1 MRIGLHAL
9 GVGTGAA
16 PDVVTALARGAEQHG
31 FATLWAGEH
40 VVMFDEQASRYP
52 YSESGRIA
60 VPADADWLDPFV
72 CLSVAA
78 ACTERISLATGVLLL
93 AEHNPVIIA
102 KQAASLDRM
111 SAGRFLLGVGIGW
124 SAEEFA
130 ALGVPFAGRGARTVA
145 YVAAMRRIWNDDPA
159 SFAGEHVGFEG
170 IRVHPKPERPG
181 GVPVFF
187 GGNGDRA
194 LERVAAHGD
203 GWYGFYLEG
212 VAAVRDRVET
222 LTEMCAGGRPR
233 PTVAVSVVGC
243 EPSDVAELA
252 AIGVDELVIV
262 DAPPA
267 SGAEVA
273 AWVSE
278 LAARWIGR
286 RETG

>member
-16 PDVVTALARGAEQHG
+16 PETVKAVARSAELHG

-52 YSESGRIA
+52 YAPDGQIA

-72 CLSVAA
+72 CLSIAA
-78 ACTERISLATGVLLL
+78 ASTERIALATGVLLL
-93 AEHNPVIIA
+93 PEHNPVIVA

-111 SAGRFLLGVGIGW
+111 SAGRLHLGVGIGW

-130 ALGVPFAGRGARTVA
+130 ALGVPFEKRGARTVE
-145 YVAAMRRIWNDDPA
+145 YVAAMRQIWREDPA
-159 SFAGEHVGFEG
+159 SFSGEYVRFER
-170 IRVHPKPERPG
+170 IRVHPKPEQPG

-194 LERVAAHGD
+194 LERVARHGD
-203 GWYGFYLEG
+203 GWYGFYLDG
-212 VAAVRDRVET
+212 VAAVRERVEA
-222 LTEMCAGGRPR
+222 LAAMCAEHGREQR
-233 PTVAVSVVGC
+233 PTVAVSVLGA
-243 EPSDVAELA
+243 EPADLSELD
-252 AIGVDELVIV
+252 AIGVEELVIV

-267 SGAEVA
+267 ASDDVE
-273 AWVSE
+273 AWVSD
-278 LAARWIGR
+278 LARRWLG
-286 RETG
+286 

>member
-16 PDVVTALARGAEQHG
+16 PDVVKAVAQGAERCG

-52 YSESGRIA
+52 YARDGRIA

-78 ACTERISLATGVLLL
+78 AVTERISIATGVLLL
-93 AEHNPVIIA
+93 PEHNPVVVA
-102 KQAASLDRM
+102 KQAASLDRI
-111 SAGRFLLGVGIGW
+111 SGGRFTLGVGIGW

-130 ALGVPFAGRGARTVA
+130 ALGVPFEGRGARTVE
-145 YVAAMRRIWNDDPA
+145 YVAAMRRIWGVDPA
-159 SFAGEHVGFEG
+159 SFAGEHVSFDG
-170 IRVHPKPERPG
+170 IRVHPKPEQRG

-203 GWYGFYLEG
+203 GWYGFYLDG
-212 VAAVRDRVET
+212 VAAVRNRVEV
-222 LTEMCAGGRPR
+222 LQGMCAELGPGRA
-233 PTVAVSVVGC
+233 PTVAVSLLGA
-243 EPSDVAELA
+243 EPSDRAELA
-252 AIGVDELVIV
+252 AVGVDELVIV

-267 SGAEVA
+267 AGEDVDTWVA
-273 AWVSE
+273 E
-278 LAARWIGR
+278 LAGRWIG
-286 RETG
+286 

>member
-1 MRIGLHAL
+1 MRVGLHAL
-9 GVGTGAA
+9 GVGTGASRE
-16 PDVVTALARGAEQHG
+16 VVQAVASRAERHG

-52 YSESGRIA
+52 YSPSGRIA

-78 ACTERISLATGVLLL
+78 ANTERISLATGVLLL
-93 AEHNPVIIA
+93 AEHNPVIVA
-102 KQAASLDRM
+102 KQAASLDRI
-111 SAGRFLLGVGIGW
+111 SAGRFILGVGIGW

-130 ALGVPFAGRGARTVA
+130 ARGVPFKGRGARTVE
-145 YVAAMRRIWNDDPA
+145 YVTAMRRIWTEDPA
-159 SFAGEHVGFEG
+159 SFAGDHVSFEG

-203 GWYGFYLEG
+203 GWYGFYLED
-212 VAAVRDRVET
+212 VAAVRDRVGT
-222 LTEMCAGGRPR
+222 LQQMCGPGPA

-243 EPSDVAELA
+243 EPSDIPELA
-252 AIGVDELVIV
+252 ASGVDELVIV

-267 SGAEVA
+267 SADDVD
-273 AWVSE
+273 AWASE
-278 LAARWIGR
+278 LAARWIA
-286 RETG
+286 